1 MFGEFDKADVLV
13 ALMAAT
19 RTELHS
25 MIETQTLL
33 QLLVKK
39 EIFSPEEV
47 ANTRKLVQKNSKK
60 VQLLQKEYAI
70 QARLY
75 NQLTGV
81 DSEKDKFMFLL
92 GKMIHDRNS
101 LTEEE
106 LNYLD
111 SILDF
116 KKYWEEDNSSD
127 D

>member
-1 MFGEFDKADVLV
+1 MKNGEVDKVDVLI

-19 RTELHS
+19 KTELHS

-47 ANTRKLVQKNSKK
+47 ANTRKLVEKNSKK

-70 QARLY
+70 QTRLY
-75 NQLTGV
+75 NQLTGL
-81 DSEKDKFMFLL
+81 DSEKDKFMYLL
-92 GKMIHDRNS
+92 GKMMHDRNS

-116 KKYWEEDNSSD
+116 KKYWDEEPNKE
-127 D
+127 